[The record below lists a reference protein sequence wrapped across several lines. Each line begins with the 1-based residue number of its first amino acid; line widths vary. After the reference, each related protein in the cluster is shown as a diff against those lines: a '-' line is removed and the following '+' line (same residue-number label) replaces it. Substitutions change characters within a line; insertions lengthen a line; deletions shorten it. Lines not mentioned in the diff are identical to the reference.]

1 LPRKTS
7 SVRPGWLQLDQPRA
21 ILRLVGAA
29 GNGKTRFVLEAVRG
43 GRFEGSILYARD
55 PGELSPSFVSHLRST
70 PDARCTVVVDEVDDI
85 EAERLRDHFSSM
97 PEGVRVIMIGT
108 DAAGRA
114 QGGTLQVEGL
124 SEDLLV
130 ATINAIVPG
139 LPEDVPRSVAA
150 VCERSPKPAVVIAEQ
165 IKADPTLVPTRFV
178 ADGRARNVLDRYLEL
193 DPGDPSW
200 KAVSGVALLERVGWT
215 RDVEIESERL
225 FDALNLIPV
234 DARHAVDDV
243 HRRLGVV
250 PTAGR
255 YRYVSP
261 AILADHLAARQMESW
276 TQGHFR
282 RVQEALTPA
291 MADSFARRLRRLAS
305 VLENRSVVEEVFSST
320 TTSPGP
326 SRVHRHGE
334 LAISSPEHANG

>member
-1 LPRKTS
+1 
-7 SVRPGWLQLDQPRA
+7 
-21 ILRLVGAA
+21 
-29 GNGKTRFVLEAVRG
+29 
-43 GRFEGSILYARD
+43 
-55 PGELSPSFVSHLRST
+55 
-70 PDARCTVVVDEVDDI
+70 
-85 EAERLRDHFSSM
+85 M
-97 PEGVRVIMIGT
+97 
-108 DAAGRA
+108 
-114 QGGTLQVEGL
+114 

-139 LPEDVPRSVAA
+139 LPEDVPRAVAA
-150 VCERSPKPAVVIAEQ
+150 VCERSPKLAVVIAEQ

-305 VLENRSVVEEVFSST
+305 VLENRSVVGGVFFYDYIAGAFSGSPARRTRNLLARAREWLTDPRAVIRQWARKVVDELEAMLQRDETWEAEERFLWPWSPTMNTKHAAWASRRSSRT
-320 TTSPGP
+320 WFTWSRGSRFP
-326 SRVHRHGE
+326 SRRPRPMRWSTPTPSARVSSGWTSAGVLHRRAG
-334 LAISSPEHANG
+334 LGADGLGTGA